1 MIIFV
6 LIFYDMINYF
16 HRNIKAGYSINKVT
30 QTIIR
35 KIRDKNEY
43 YVPCNG
49 ASLISILRNIA
60 FVFKHREKKGVNHI
74 TGDIY
79 YCALALIGCKSV
91 ITYHDTVALQFNT
104 YSPIKKKIIEFLWY
118 RIPLKIATKV
128 VCISEETKRELQK
141 YTKRKDLLV
150 IHNAIDDIFEKTI
163 PQWNDN
169 SHIQNRVLLIGTKK
183 NKNLIRTFE
192 ALDGLKCKVV
202 IIGKLDEDQLNS
214 LKQHHIDYENK
225 IGLTDSELFDEYKN
239 CDIVSFISL
248 FEGFGMIVVE
258 ANKVGRPVIC
268 SNIPVLQE
276 VANDAA
282 LLVDPCDV
290 KQIRSGF
297 LQLINDDGLK
307 KSLVIKG
314 FENAKRFDSS
324 EIYEKWMELYK
335 GF

>member
-1 MIIFV
+1 MEV
-6 LIFYDMINYF
+6 RTGTYW
-16 HRNIKAGYSINKVT
+16 
-30 QTIIR
+30 R
-35 KIRDKNEY
+35 KI
-43 YVPCNG
+43 
-49 ASLISILRNIA
+49 
-60 FVFKHREKKGVNHI
+60 
-74 TGDIY
+74 
-79 YCALALIGCKSV
+79 
-91 ITYHDTVALQFNT
+91 
-104 YSPIKKKIIEFLWY
+104 
-118 RIPLKIATKV
+118 
-128 VCISEETKRELQK
+128 LQK